1 MPQVSFV
8 MINDKLLIPW
18 LTNSSFTN
26 NLILSGKM
34 KRTDAKS
41 LTKKHQALT
50 HSEQQT
56 VVSHVQREDDEWYL
70 NTIMIKG
77 IDVPFKYRRKKL
89 YKSLQKQQVN
99 ITYYPAIET
108 VAGFEMEVMKI
119 VRIKV
124 C

>member
-1 MPQVSFV
+1 
-8 MINDKLLIPW
+8 
-18 LTNSSFTN
+18 
-26 NLILSGKM
+26 M
-34 KRTDAKS
+34 KNTDAAT
-41 LTKKHQALT
+41 LIKKHKELI

-56 VVSHVQREDDEWYL
+56 VISHVQREDNEWYM
-70 NTIMIKG
+70 NTIMLKN

-99 ITYYPAIET
+99 ITYYPTTEQ
-108 VAGFEMEVMKI
+108 VAGFDIEIMKI

>member
-1 MPQVSFV
+1 MMTSLV
-8 MINDKLLIPW
+8 MQLHMHCWIIRLK
-18 LTNSSFTN
+18 TMS
-26 NLILSGKM
+26 K
-34 KRTDAKS
+34 KADAKT
-41 LTKKHQALT
+41 LTDKHHELT

-56 VVSHVQREDDEWYL
+56 VVSHVQREDDEWFL
-70 NTIMIKG
+70 NTIMIEG

-99 ITYYPAIET
+99 ITYYPANET
-108 VAGFEMEVMKI
+108 VAGFEIEIMKI